1 VRSPG
6 APPNKRV
13 TMLQASNNLVTSRTA
28 RPVLLPIDP
37 SQFQRWLTVAALGL
51 LLVVLL
57 GFILHVCASILQPL
71 FIAGLLVYLILP
83 VHQRLVRWRVPSTV
97 AYLLIMV
104 SVLGLFWG
112 IGEMVYR
119 NFAELSGERLGVY
132 EERLDGLTRKALR
145 GLPFTVPDLDN
156 WHVRNLLTFD
166 VGPDSRTRNVLRAA
180 VGNFLEFLTATF
192 VVLIYLIFLIAER
205 VSLPGRVAR
214 AFGEAHA
221 KEIMAVVEAINRA
234 VHDYIALKTFVS
246 ILQGLLSFAVLAL
259 FGVEFAGMWGVLI
272 FLFNFIPYIGSI
284 VAVSVPIVLSFL
296 QYAEEPWKPLLI
308 TFLLLLIQ
316 RVVDNYIEPRL
327 TGHKLG
333 LSPLIVL
340 VSLAF
345 WGWLWGVVGM
355 ILAVP
360 LTVIAKIILETIRET
375 KPLATLISNE

>member
-1 VRSPG
+1 MP
-6 APPNKRV
+6 
-13 TMLQASNNLVTSRTA
+13 QASEDFAPSGTA
-28 RPVLLPIDP
+28 RPSLLPIDP
-37 SQFQRWLTVAALGL
+37 SQFQRWLTVAALGVL
-51 LLVVLL
+51 LAVLL
-57 GFILHVCASILQPL
+57 GFVLYVCASILQPL
-71 FIAGLLVYLILP
+71 FIAGLLVYLVLP
-83 VHQRLVRWRVPSTV
+83 VHQRLVRWRVPSAV
-97 AYLLIMV
+97 AYLLIVV

-119 NFAELSGERLGVY
+119 NLAELSGERLSVY
-132 EERLDGLTRKALR
+132 ETRLDGLARKALR
-145 GLPFTVPDLDN
+145 GLPFAVPDLDN

-166 VGPDSRTRNVLRAA
+166 IGPDSQIRNVFRAA
-180 VGNFLEFLTATF
+180 VGNFLEFVTATF

-214 AFGEAHA
+214 AFGEARA
-221 KEIMAVVEAINRA
+221 REIMAVVEAINRA
-234 VHDYIALKTFVS
+234 VHAYVGLKTFVS
-246 ILQGLLSFAVLAL
+246 ILQGLLSFAVLAA

-272 FLFNFIPYIGSI
+272 FLFNFIPYIGSF

-308 TFLLLLIQ
+308 AVLLLLIQ
-316 RVVDNYIEPRL
+316 RIVDNFIEPRL

-333 LSPLIVL
+333 LSPLVVL

-360 LTVIAKIILETIRET
+360 LTVIGKIILENIRET